1 MTLDASPIVARRRS
15 PLIGLLAADGI
26 SRAGNA
32 ITTIAVPLYVLSLTG
47 SPLATG
53 FAGVF
58 ATVPIII
65 GGAMGGVLVDRF
77 GWRRSSIVADA
88 ASGLT
93 VLAIPVLA
101 GLGML
106 PFPLLLALVFLSN
119 LLDTP
124 GSTARVAQM
133 PDLVELARTPL
144 TRATGAHATVSRT
157 ATMLGAGV
165 AGTLVALFGP
175 VNALY
180 ANAVCFAIA
189 IGLTLLLVPRDTPRV
204 TSAIGDELVPGRG
217 YFGELADGLRFV
229 TRTPLVRA
237 VVILVVIT
245 NTIDSAGLT
254 VLKPVYAAGL
264 GDDGAVLGAMLACFA
279 GGALSGAALF
289 SAIGHRIPRRPLFI
303 IAFVLAGVP
312 PYLTL
317 ALGAPLPVVFVV
329 LVLSGFAAGPLN
341 PLIDTALFGLIPSAM
356 RARVFGAISTGV
368 AAGMPLGSLL
378 AGVGV
383 EGLGLTVTLFLA
395 AGLYAA
401 AILSTSFGRR
411 WHGF

>member
-1 MTLDASPIVARRRS
+1 MTVDVSPIVARRRA

-32 ITTIAVPLYVLSLTG
+32 ITLIAVPLYVLSLTG

-65 GGAMGGVLVDRF
+65 GGALGGVLVDRF
-77 GWRRSSIVADA
+77 GWRRSSVVADA

-106 PFPLLLALVFLSN
+106 PFPLLLTLVFLSN

-124 GSTARVAQM
+124 GSTARVAQL
-133 PDLVELARTPL
+133 PDVTELAQTPL
-144 TRATGAHATVSRT
+144 TRATGAHATVQRT
-157 ATMLGAGV
+157 ASMLGAGI

-189 IGLTLLLVPRDTPRV
+189 IALTLLLVPRDTPRT
-204 TSAIGDELVPGRG
+204 TSATE
-217 YFGELADGLRFV
+217 GELAPGHGYFSQLAEGLRFV
-229 TRTPLVRA
+229 FRTPLVRA

-245 NTIDSAGLT
+245 NTVDAAGLT

-303 IAFVLAGVP
+303 VAFVLAGVP

-329 LVLSGFAAGPLN
+329 LVLSGIAAGPLN
-341 PLIDTALFGLIPSAM
+341 PLIDSALFGLIPSAM

-395 AGLYAA
+395 AVIYAA
-401 AILSTSFGRR
+401 AILGTSFGPR
-411 WHGF
+411 WKGF

>member
-1 MTLDASPIVARRRS
+1 MTVATPVVVRRRA
-15 PLIGLLAADGI
+15 PLVGLLAADGV

-65 GGAMGGVLVDRF
+65 GGALGGVLVDRF

-124 GSTARVAQM
+124 GSTARTAQL
-133 PDLVELARTPL
+133 PDLTELAGTPL
-144 TRATGAHATVSRT
+144 TRSTGAHATVQRT
-157 ATMLGAGV
+157 ASMLGAGV
-165 AGTLVALFGP
+165 AGALVALVGP
-175 VNALY
+175 VNALC

-189 IGLTLLLVPRDTPRV
+189 IALTLLLVPRDAART
-204 TSAIGDELVPGRG
+204 TSAAEGELKPGRG
-217 YFGELADGLRFV
+217 YFAELAEGLRFV
-229 TRTPLVRA
+229 VRTPLVRA

-245 NTIDSAGLT
+245 NTVDAAGLT
-254 VLKPVYAAGL
+254 VLKPVYAAGV

-279 GGALSGAALF
+279 GGALTGAALF
-289 SAIGHRIPRRPLFI
+289 SAIGHRLPRRPLFI
-303 IAFVLAGVP
+303 VAFVLAGVP

-317 ALGAPLPVVFVV
+317 ALGAPLPAVLLV
-329 LVLSGFAAGPLN
+329 LVLSGISAGPLN
-341 PLIDTALFGLIPSAM
+341 PLIDTALFGLVPSPL

-368 AAGMPLGSLL
+368 AAGMPLGSLI
-378 AGVGV
+378 AGIGV
-383 EGLGLTVTLFLA
+383 DTLGLTVTLFLA
-395 AGLYAA
+395 AGIYAV
-401 AILSTSFGRR
+401 AILGTSFGRR
-411 WHGF
+411 WSGF

>member
-1 MTLDASPIVARRRS
+1 MTVDASPVVVRRRG

-32 ITTIAVPLYVLSLTG
+32 ITVIAVPLYVLSITG

-58 ATVPIII
+58 ATVPIVI
-65 GGAMGGVLVDRF
+65 GGALGGVLVDRF

-101 GLGML
+101 ALELL

-124 GSTARVAQM
+124 GSTARVAQL
-133 PDLVELARTPL
+133 PDVTVLAQTPL
-144 TRATGAHATVSRT
+144 TRATGAHATVQRT
-157 ATMLGAGV
+157 ASMLGAGV

-180 ANAVCFAIA
+180 ANAVCFALA
-189 IGLTLLLVPRDTPRV
+189 IVLTLALVPRDGPRSN
-204 TSAIGDELVPGRG
+204 SAAEGELAPGRG
-217 YFGELADGLRFV
+217 YFAQLAEGLRFV
-229 TRTPLVRA
+229 IRTPLVRA

-245 NTIDSAGLT
+245 NTVDAAGFT
-254 VLKPVYAAGL
+254 VLKPVYAAGQ

-289 SAIGHRIPRRPLFI
+289 GLFGHRLPRRPLFI
-303 IAFVLAGVP
+303 VAFVLAGVP

-317 ALGAPLPVVFVV
+317 ALGAPLPVVFAV
-329 LVLSGFAAGPLN
+329 LVLSGIAAGPLN
-341 PLIDTALFGLIPSAM
+341 PLIDTALFGLIPTAM

-378 AGVGV
+378 AGIGV

-395 AGLYAA
+395 AGIYAA
-401 AILSTSFGRR
+401 AILGTSFGRR
-411 WHGF
+411 WNGF

>member
-1 MTLDASPIVARRRS
+1 MTVLAPPLRRRA

-65 GGAMGGVLVDRF
+65 GGALGGVLVDRF

-124 GSTARVAQM
+124 GSTARTAQL
-133 PDLVELARTPL
+133 PDLTELARTPL
-144 TRATGAHATVSRT
+144 TRSTGAHATVSRT
-157 ATMLGAGV
+157 ATLLGAGV

-189 IGLTLLLVPRDTPRV
+189 IAVTLLLVPRDRDRHTP
-204 TSAIGDELVPGRG
+204 GDDELVPGRG
-217 YFGELADGLRFV
+217 YFAELAEGLRFV
-229 TRTPLVRA
+229 VGTPLLRA
-237 VVILVVIT
+237 IVILVVIT
-245 NTIDSAGLT
+245 NTIDAAGLT
-254 VLKPVYAAGL
+254 VLKPVYAARL
-264 GDDGAVLGAMLACFA
+264 GDDGAALGAMLACFA
-279 GGALSGAALF
+279 AGALSGAALF
-289 SAIGHRIPRRPLFI
+289 GAVGHRLPRRPLFTS
-303 IAFVLAGVP
+303 AFILAGVP

-317 ALGAPLPVVFVV
+317 ALGAPLPVVLVV
-329 LVLSGFAAGPLN
+329 LALSGFAAGPIN
-341 PLIDTALFGLIPSAM
+341 PLIDTAIFGLIPSTM
-356 RARVFGAISTGV
+356 RARVFGALSTGV

-378 AGVGV
+378 AGIGV
-383 EGLGLTVTLFLA
+383 EALGLTITLFA
-395 AGLYAA
+395 AAAIYAA
-401 AILSTSFGRR
+401 AILGTSFGRR
-411 WHGF
+411 WHRF

>member
-1 MTLDASPIVARRRS
+1 MTTVAPPQRRRA

-65 GGAMGGVLVDRF
+65 GGALGGVLVDRF
-77 GWRRSSIVADA
+77 GWRRSSVVADA

-106 PFPLLLALVFLSN
+106 PFPLLLTLVFLSN

-124 GSTARVAQM
+124 GSTARTAQM
-133 PDLVELARTPL
+133 PDLVELSGAPL

-157 ATMLGAGV
+157 ASMLGAGV
-165 AGTLVALFGP
+165 AGALVALFGP

-180 ANAVCFAIA
+180 ANAICFAIA
-189 IGLTLLLVPRDTPRV
+189 IVLTLALVPRDASRT
-204 TSAIGDELVPGRG
+204 TSATDGELTPGRG
-217 YFGELADGLRFV
+217 YFGQLADGLRFV

-245 NTIDSAGLT
+245 NTIDAAGLT
-254 VLKPVYAAGL
+254 VLKPVYAAGVS
-264 GDDGAVLGAMLACFA
+264 DDGAVLGAMLACFA

-289 SAIGHRIPRRPLFI
+289 SAIGHRIPARPLFI
-303 IAFVLAGVP
+303 VAFVLAGVP

-329 LVLSGFAAGPLN
+329 LALSGLAAGPIN

-383 EGLGLTVTLFLA
+383 EALGLTVTLFLA
-395 AGLYAA
+395 AGTYAA
-401 AILSTSFGRR
+401 AILGTSFGRR
-411 WHGF
+411 WKGF

>member
-1 MTLDASPIVARRRS
+1 MSVLAPPRRRRV

-53 FAGVF
+53 FAGVS

-65 GGAMGGVLVDRF
+65 GGALGGVLVDRF

-93 VLAIPVLA
+93 VLAIPILA

-124 GSTARVAQM
+124 GSTARVAQL
-133 PDLVELARTPL
+133 PDVTELAGTPL
-144 TRATGAHATVSRT
+144 TRSTGAHATVQRT
-157 ATMLGAGV
+157 ASLLGAGV

-180 ANAVCFAIA
+180 ANAGCFAIA
-189 IGLTLLLVPRDTPRV
+189 IVLTLLLVPRDAAHAR
-204 TSAIGDELVPGRG
+204 SAADDDLIPGRG
-217 YFGELADGLRFV
+217 YLAQLAEGLRYVF
-229 TRTPLVRA
+229 RTPLVRA
-237 VVILVVIT
+237 VVILVVVT
-245 NTIDSAGLT
+245 NTIDAAGFT
-254 VLKPVYAAGL
+254 VLKPVYAAQL
-264 GDDGAVLGAMLACFA
+264 GDDGAFLGAMLACFA

-289 SAIGHRIPRRPLFI
+289 GVIGHRLPRRPLFI
-303 IAFVLAGVP
+303 IAFLLAGVP

-317 ALGAPLPVVFVV
+317 ALGAPLPVVLVV
-329 LVLSGFAAGPLN
+329 LTLSGFAAGPLN

-378 AGVGV
+378 AGAGV
-383 EGLGLTVTLFLA
+383 EALGLTLILFLA
-395 AGLYAA
+395 AVIYLA
-401 AILSTSFGRR
+401 AILGTSFGRR
-411 WHGF
+411 WQGF

>member
-1 MTLDASPIVARRRS
+1 MSIDTVQPPVRRRA
-15 PLIGLLAADGI
+15 PLVGLLAADGV

-53 FAGVF
+53 LAGVM
-58 ATVPIII
+58 ATVPVIV
-65 GGAMGGVLVDRF
+65 GGALGGVLVDRF

-93 VLAIPVLA
+93 VLTIPVLA

-106 PFPLLLALVFLSN
+106 PFPLLLTLVFLSN

-124 GSTARVAQM
+124 GSTARTAQL
-133 PDLVELARTPL
+133 PDLTDLAGTPL
-144 TRATGAHATVSRT
+144 TRSTGAHATVSRT
-157 ATMLGAGV
+157 ATLVGAGL
-165 AGTLVALFGP
+165 AGTVVALFGP

-189 IGLTLLLVPRDTPRV
+189 IALTLALVPRDRDRHAPE
-204 TSAIGDELVPGRG
+204 ADDLLPGRG
-217 YFGELADGLRFV
+217 YFGQLAEGLAFV
-229 TRTPLVRA
+229 VRTPLLRA

-254 VLKPVYAAGL
+254 VLKPVWASQL
-264 GDDGAVLGAMLACFA
+264 GDHGAALGLMLACFA

-289 SAIGHRIPRRPLFI
+289 GAIGHRVPRRPLFI
-303 IAFVLAGVP
+303 IAFLLAGVP

-317 ALGAPLPVVFVV
+317 ALGAPLPVVLVV
-329 LVLSGFAAGPLN
+329 LGLSGFAAGPIN
-341 PLIDTALFGLIPSAM
+341 PLIDTALFGLIPSMM
-356 RARVFGAISTGV
+356 RARVFGALSTGV
-368 AAGMPLGSLL
+368 AAGMPLGSLV
-378 AGVGV
+378 AGIGV
-383 EGLGLTVTLFLA
+383 EGVGLTSTLFA
-395 AGLYAA
+395 AAAVYLA

-411 WHGF
+411 WQGF